1 MSNAA
6 ICRRCYPLLVGARS
20 MCREHL
26 LENAVR
32 PFVEASKRYEEN
44 SGDFVEAFQ
53 SISIADI
60 RRAAAIELG
69 PEQTE

>member
-1 MSNAA
+1 
-6 ICRRCYPLLVGARS
+6 